1 MTTSFI
7 TRVVRGSRQP
17 RQVHVEELDHLSAED
32 PTAQRSRRDLLRVH
46 RAMGTVGIIVR
57 ACRQLLSTLPVND
70 APSLTRPLRIL
81 ELGAGDG
88 RLMLRVA
95 HALGKSF
102 GQVEI
107 ALLDRQDIVTNET
120 MDAYAALGWQASTRV
135 VDVRDWAADA
145 ALREQHDLVVTTL
158 FLHHFE
164 GVELDVLLHAMA
176 STSTRTFAC
185 EPRRGFIAKTGSRLV
200 GLIGA
205 NSVTRNDA
213 VLSVQAGFRDNEISA
228 HWPRETGNWLLVERA
243 AGPFSHVFSATFTGV
258 R

>member
-1 MTTSFI
+1 MTTNFI
-7 TRVVRGSRQP
+7 TSAVRGSRQP
-17 RQVHVEELDHLSAED
+17 RRVHAEELDYLSAED
-32 PTAQRSRRDLLRVH
+32 PAAQRSRRDLLRVH
-46 RAMGTVGIIVR
+46 RAMGTVGIIAR

-70 APSLTRPLRIL
+70 APSLNRPLRIL

-95 HALGKSF
+95 QALGKSF
-102 GQVEI
+102 GEVELV
-107 ALLDRQDIVTNET
+107 LLDRQDIVTDAT
-120 MDAYAALGWQASTRV
+120 IDAYAALGWQVSTRV

-145 ALREQHDLVVTTL
+145 ALGEQHDLVTTTL

-164 GVELDVLLHAMA
+164 GAELDALLHAMA
-176 STSTRTFAC
+176 LTSARTFAC
-185 EPRRGFIAKTGSRLV
+185 EPRRGFIAKSGSRLI

-228 HWPRETGNWLLVERA
+228 RWPRESGNWLLIERA
-243 AGPFSHVFSATFTGV
+243 AGPFSHVFSATLTEA